1 MSESPEAAGAIDVSA
16 DDMAAA
22 MAQAAAEGAE
32 ASEGA
37 EVTEDSAGPFVGKTA
52 WVRRMETPLRSF
64 LRTETGSA
72 SVLAAGTVLAL
83 IWANISLSSYE
94 RFWATKLSVAV
105 GSWNVTLD
113 LHEFVNSEIG
123 RASCRERVWVSG

>member
-1 MSESPEAAGAIDVSA
+1 MSESSAGSGAIDVSE

-22 MAQAAAEGAE
+22 AAAAATETGEGGEGAE
-32 ASEGA
+32 SAA
-37 EVTEDSAGPFVGKTA
+37 ETEGPFSGKTA

-72 SVLAAGTVLAL
+72 SVLAAATVLAL

-94 RFWATKLSVAV
+94 RFWATRLSVFV
-105 GSWNVTLD
+105 G
-113 LHEFVNSEIG
+113 
-123 RASCRERVWVSG
+123 

>member
-22 MAQAAAEGAE
+22 VAQAASEGTE

-37 EVTEDSAGPFVGKTA
+37 EDTEDTAGPFSGKTA

-72 SVLAAGTVLAL
+72 SVLAAATVVAL
-83 IWANISLSSYE
+83 IWANVNISCYDK
-94 RFWATKLSVAV
+94 FWATPL
-105 GSWNVTLD
+105 
-113 LHEFVNSEIG
+113 
-123 RASCRERVWVSG
+123 